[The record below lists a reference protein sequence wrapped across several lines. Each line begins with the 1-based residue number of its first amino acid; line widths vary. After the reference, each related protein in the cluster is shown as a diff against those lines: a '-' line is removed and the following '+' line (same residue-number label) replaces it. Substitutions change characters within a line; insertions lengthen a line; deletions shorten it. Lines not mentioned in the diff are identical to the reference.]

1 MVLTEPVDSMEPL
14 MRTEPSRIVLLVTL
28 SATIFA
34 TSPAPAVDGETGA
47 AAVPHGTYVII
58 HAAHLA
64 AAAAVWAEYRTED
77 GWNVVRHA
85 VEPNENVPAQRREVR
100 EVIRKAAII
109 RNNKQRSSVTV
120 LLLGDADPRGV
131 PTWTFPQ
138 PDPALRDVDDDNYA
152 TDHPY
157 QLIDDT
163 DDLPDIALGR
173 IPARTNDEAIG
184 VLQKIK
190 RYEHEAPF
198 GLWRRRIAYAAGEG
212 RFGLADLAFEVLFKQ
227 MVSRLVPDEFD
238 ISMTYAKTSSI
249 YCPAPSKL
257 TDTVLDQLGDGALLF
272 NYIGH
277 GSAERFDYL
286 NFNGQRLGIL
296 NVDDLA
302 RLPGNHARFPIA
314 LLTCCSAGWYDL
326 PDDRLSLAETMLLH
340 PAGPVAVIAGS
351 RITHP
356 YANMILQ
363 KDITQLLFR
372 QRIETVGELDLLATR
387 SMIEIDIVDR
397 SLDALVLPIAIAQGW
412 KSTLSQLRQ
421 MHAHLYNLL
430 GDPAL
435 RIALPVGR
443 VEGLT
448 LRNERITGRVEDM
461 QTGQVAITI
470 ETARTKPARAD
481 QLVPV
486 QGMNDPELET
496 KATHNYPLAN
506 ERVLVQLECEVKD
519 GRFEIALD
527 QALPSGAALLKAYAV
542 GEDDTGQTF
551 DAIGATRVRLPLI
564 P

>member
-1 MVLTEPVDSMEPL
+1 MEPL
-14 MRTEPSRIVLLVTL
+14 MRTEPSRIMLLVTL
-28 SATIFA
+28 SATIVT
-34 TSPAPAVDGETGA
+34 TSPAPAGDAEHTSGGS
-47 AAVPHGTYVII
+47 YLII
-58 HAAHLA
+58 HAAHLEKA
-64 AAAAVWAEYRTED
+64 AAAWADYRTQD
-77 GWNVVRHA
+77 GWNVVRHP
-85 VEPNENVPAQRREVR
+85 VEPADEVAAQRRALR
-100 EVIRKAAII
+100 RTIRQFAADHQEDATLPIA
-109 RNNKQRSSVTV
+109 V
-120 LLLGDADPRGV
+120 LLLGDADARGV

-138 PDPALRDVDDDNYA
+138 LDPALRDIDDDNYA

-173 IPARTNDEAIG
+173 IPARSNDEAIG
-184 VLQKIK
+184 VLEKVK
-190 RYEHEAPF
+190 RYEHDAPF

-238 ISMTYAKTSSI
+238 VSMTYAKASSI

-286 NFNGQRLGIL
+286 HFDGRRIGIL

-302 RLPGNHARFPIA
+302 RLNGNHARFPIA

-387 SMIEIDIVDR
+387 SMIEIDAVDR

-443 VEGLT
+443 VEGLA
-448 LRNERITGRVEDM
+448 LHSERITGRVPNM
-461 QTGQVAITI
+461 QTGRVVITI

-486 QGMNDPELET
+486 QGLNDPELET
-496 KATHNYPLAN
+496 KAAHNYPLAN
-506 ERVLVQLECEVKD
+506 ERVLVQLEGEVKD

-527 QALPSGAALLKAYAV
+527 QALPSGAALIKAYVV
-542 GEDDTGQTF
+542 GEDDTGRTF

>member
-1 MVLTEPVDSMEPL
+1 MEPL
-14 MRTEPSRIVLLVTL
+14 MRIDPSRILLLVTL
-28 SATIFA
+28 SATVFA
-34 TSPAPAVDGETGA
+34 TSPAPAGDAQHTSRGS
-47 AAVPHGTYVII
+47 YLII
-58 HAAHLA
+58 HAAHLEKA
-64 AAAAVWAEYRTED
+64 AAAWADYRTKD
-77 GWNVVRHA
+77 GWNVLRHA
-85 VEPNENVPAQRREVR
+85 VEPTKDVPAQRRELR
-100 EVIRKAAII
+100 EFIREA
-109 RNNKQRSSVTV
+109 SSIPKDNQPPTIAV

-138 PDPALRDVDDDNYA
+138 LDPALRDIDDDNYA

-157 QLIDDT
+157 QLIDDA

-173 IPARTNDEAIG
+173 IPARTNDEALG
-184 VLQKIK
+184 VLEKIK
-190 RYEHEAPF
+190 RYEHDAPF
-198 GLWRRRIAYAAGEG
+198 GVWRRRIAYAAGEG
-212 RFGLADLAFEVLFKQ
+212 RFGLADTLLEMLFKQ
-227 MVSRLVPDEFD
+227 MATRLVPDEFD
-238 ISMTYAKTSSI
+238 ISMTYAKASSI

-257 TDTVLDQLGDGALLF
+257 TDTVLGQLGDGALLF

-286 NFNGQRLGIL
+286 NFNGQRFGIL
-296 NVDDLA
+296 NVDDLE
-302 RLPGNHARFPIA
+302 RLTGNHARFPIA

-326 PDDRLSLAETMLLH
+326 PDDRLSLAEAMLLH

-356 YANMILQ
+356 YANLILQ
-363 KDITQLLFR
+363 KDITQLLFG

-387 SMIEIDIVDR
+387 SMIEIDAVDR

-443 VEGLT
+443 VEELA
-448 LRNERITGRVEDM
+448 LRSERITGRVQNM
-461 QTGQVAITI
+461 QTGRVVITI

-496 KATHNYPLAN
+496 KAAHNYPLAN
-506 ERVLVQLECEVKD
+506 ERVLLQLEGELKD

-527 QALPSGAALLKAYAV
+527 QALPSGAALIKAYVV
-542 GEDDTGQTF
+542 GEDSTGQTF

>member
-1 MVLTEPVDSMEPL
+1 
-14 MRTEPSRIVLLVTL
+14 MRIQPSRIVLLVTL
-28 SATIFA
+28 WATIVT
-34 TSPAPAVDGETGA
+34 TSPAPAGDGEHTSG
-47 AAVPHGTYVII
+47 GSYLII
-58 HAAHLA
+58 HASHLEKA
-64 AAAAVWAEYRTED
+64 AAAWADYRTED
-77 GWNVVRHA
+77 GWNVVRHP
-85 VEPNENVPAQRREVR
+85 VEPTDDVAAQRRALR
-100 EVIRKAAII
+100 RTIRQFALDHQEDATLPIA
-109 RNNKQRSSVTV
+109 V

-138 PDPALRDVDDDNYA
+138 LDPALQDIDDDNYA

-173 IPARTNDEAIG
+173 IPARTNDETIG
-184 VLQKIK
+184 VLEKIK
-190 RYEHEAPF
+190 RYEHDAPF
-198 GLWRRRIAYAAGEG
+198 GLWRRRIAYAAGKG
-212 RFGLADLAFEVLFKQ
+212 RFGLADTLLEMLFKQ
-227 MVSRLVPDEFD
+227 MATRLVPDEFD
-238 ISMTYAKTSSI
+238 VSMTYAKASSI

-257 TDTVLDQLGDGALLF
+257 TDTVLDQLGEGALLF

-302 RLPGNHARFPIA
+302 RLTGNHARFPIA

-363 KDITQLLFR
+363 KDITQLLFG
-372 QRIETVGELDLLATR
+372 QRIKTVGELDLLATR
-387 SMIEIDIVDR
+387 SMIQIDAVDR

-448 LRNERITGRVEDM
+448 LNSERITGRVPNM
-461 QTGQVAITI
+461 QTGRVVITI

-486 QGMNDPELET
+486 QGTNDLELET

-506 ERVLVQLECEVKD
+506 ERVLVQFEGEVKD
-519 GRFEIALD
+519 GRFEITLD
-527 QALPSGAALLKAYAV
+527 KVLPSSAALIKAYVV
-542 GEDDTGQTF
+542 GEDDTGRTF
-551 DAIGATRVRLPLI
+551 DAIGATRVPRQ
-564 P
+564 

>member
-1 MVLTEPVDSMEPL
+1 MVFAEPVDSMEPL
-14 MRTEPSRIVLLVTL
+14 MRTQPSRIMLLVTL
-28 SATIFA
+28 SATIVT
-34 TSPAPAVDGETGA
+34 TSPAPAGDAQHTSGGL
-47 AAVPHGTYVII
+47 YLII
-58 HAAHLA
+58 HASHLKKA
-64 AAAAVWAEYRTED
+64 AAAWADYRTED
-77 GWNVVRHA
+77 GWNVVRHPVDPADDVA
-85 VEPNENVPAQRREVR
+85 VQRRALR
-100 EVIRKAAII
+100 RTIRQFAADHQEDATLPIA
-109 RNNKQRSSVTV
+109 V
-120 LLLGDADPRGV
+120 LLLGDADARGV

-138 PDPALRDVDDDNYA
+138 LDPALRDIDDDNYA

-184 VLQKIK
+184 VLEKIK
-190 RYEHEAPF
+190 RYEHDAPF
-198 GLWRRRIAYAAGEG
+198 GLWRRRIAYAAGQG
-212 RFGLADLAFEVLFKQ
+212 RFGLADTLLEMLFKQ
-227 MVSRLVPDEFD
+227 MATRLVPDEFD
-238 ISMTYAKTSSI
+238 VSMTYAKASSI

-257 TDTVLDQLGDGALLF
+257 TDTVLGQLGDGALLF

-302 RLPGNHARFPIA
+302 RLDGNDARYPIA

-363 KDITQLLFR
+363 KDITQLLFG

-387 SMIEIDIVDR
+387 SMIEIDAVDR
-397 SLDALVLPIAIAQGW
+397 SLDALVLPIAVAQGW

-443 VEGLT
+443 VEELT
-448 LRNERITGRVEDM
+448 LHSERITGRVPNM
-461 QTGQVAITI
+461 QTGRVVITI
-470 ETARTKPARAD
+470 ETARTKPARVD

-486 QGMNDPELET
+486 QGTNDPELET

-506 ERVLVQLECEVKD
+506 ERVLLQLEGEVKD

-527 QALPSGAALLKAYAV
+527 KALPRSAALIKAYVV
-542 GEDDTGQTF
+542 GEDDTGRTF
-551 DAIGATRVRLPLI
+551 DAIGATRVRLPFV

>member
-1 MVLTEPVDSMEPL
+1 
-14 MRTEPSRIVLLVTL
+14 MRIQLSRIMLLVAL
-28 SATIFA
+28 SATIVTTTPASAGEGETNAPA
-34 TSPAPAVDGETGA
+34 TSR
-47 AAVPHGTYVII
+47 GTYIII

-64 AAAAVWAEYRTED
+64 TAAAAWADYRTED
-77 GWNVVRHA
+77 GWSVARHP
-85 VEPNENVPAQRREVR
+85 VEPDDDVAVQRRALR
-100 EVIRKAAII
+100 RTIRRFAADHQEDAILPI
-109 RNNKQRSSVTV
+109 AV
-120 LLLGDADPRGV
+120 LLLGDADPRGI
-131 PTWTFPQ
+131 PTWTLPQ
-138 PDPALRDVDDDNYA
+138 PDPALQDIADDNYA

-184 VLQKIK
+184 VLEKIK
-190 RYEHEAPF
+190 RYEHNAPF

-212 RFGLADLAFEVLFKQ
+212 RFGLADLALEVLFKQ

-238 ISMTYAKTSSI
+238 VSMTYAKASSI

-302 RLPGNHARFPIA
+302 RLNGNHARFPIA

-363 KDITQLLFR
+363 KDITQLLFG
-372 QRIETVGELDLLATR
+372 QRIKTVGELDLLATR
-387 SMIEIDIVDR
+387 SMIEIDAVDR

-412 KSTLSQLRQ
+412 KSTLS
-421 MHAHLYNLL
+421 
-430 GDPAL
+430 
-435 RIALPVGR
+435 
-443 VEGLT
+443 
-448 LRNERITGRVEDM
+448 
-461 QTGQVAITI
+461 
-470 ETARTKPARAD
+470 
-481 QLVPV
+481 
-486 QGMNDPELET
+486 
-496 KATHNYPLAN
+496 
-506 ERVLVQLECEVKD
+506 
-519 GRFEIALD
+519 
-527 QALPSGAALLKAYAV
+527 
-542 GEDDTGQTF
+542 
-551 DAIGATRVRLPLI
+551 
-564 P
+564 

>member
-1 MVLTEPVDSMEPL
+1 MVLAEPVDSMERL
-14 MRTEPSRIVLLVTL
+14 MGTQPSRIMLLVTL
-28 SATIFA
+28 SATIVT
-34 TSPAPAVDGETGA
+34 TSPAPAGDAEHTSGGS
-47 AAVPHGTYVII
+47 YLII
-58 HAAHLA
+58 HASHLEKA
-64 AAAAVWAEYRTED
+64 AAAWADYRTED
-77 GWNVVRHA
+77 GWNVVRHP
-85 VEPNENVPAQRREVR
+85 VEPADDVTVQRRALR
-100 EVIRKAAII
+100 RTIRQFAADHQEDATLPIA
-109 RNNKQRSSVTV
+109 V

-138 PDPALRDVDDDNYA
+138 LDPALRDIDDDNYA

-173 IPARTNDEAIG
+173 IPARTNDQAIG
-184 VLQKIK
+184 VLEKIK
-190 RYEHEAPF
+190 RYEHDAPF

-212 RFGLADLAFEVLFKQ
+212 RFGLADLAFEMLFKQ

-238 ISMTYAKTSSI
+238 VSMTYAKATSI

-302 RLPGNHARFPIA
+302 QLTGNHARFPIA
-314 LLTCCSAGWYDL
+314 LLTCCSAGWFDL

-356 YANMILQ
+356 YANIILQ

-387 SMIEIDIVDR
+387 SMIEIDVVDR

-443 VEGLT
+443 VKGLT
-448 LRNERITGRVEDM
+448 LNSERITGRVQNM
-461 QTGQVAITI
+461 QTGRVVITI

-486 QGMNDPELET
+486 QGTNDPELET

-506 ERVLVQLECEVKD
+506 ERVLLQLAGEVKD

-527 QALPSGAALLKAYAV
+527 KLLPSSAALIKAYVV

-551 DAIGATRVRLPLI
+551 DAIGAMRVRLPFV

>member
-1 MVLTEPVDSMEPL
+1 MEPL
-14 MRTEPSRIVLLVTL
+14 MRIDPSRILLLVTL
-28 SATIFA
+28 SATVFA
-34 TSPAPAVDGETGA
+34 TSPAPAGDAQHTSGGS
-47 AAVPHGTYVII
+47 YLII
-58 HAAHLA
+58 HAAHLEKA
-64 AAAAVWAEYRTED
+64 AAAWADYRTKD
-77 GWNVVRHA
+77 GWNVLRHA
-85 VEPNENVPAQRREVR
+85 VEPTKDVPAQRRELR
-100 EVIRKAAII
+100 EFIREA
-109 RNNKQRSSVTV
+109 SSIPKDNQPPTIAV

-138 PDPALRDVDDDNYA
+138 LDPALRDIDDDNYA

-173 IPARTNDEAIG
+173 IPARTNDEALG
-184 VLQKIK
+184 VLEKIK
-190 RYEHEAPF
+190 RYEHDAPF
-198 GLWRRRIAYAAGEG
+198 GVWRRRIAYAAGEG
-212 RFGLADLAFEVLFKQ
+212 RFGLADTLLEMLFKQ
-227 MVSRLVPDEFD
+227 MATRLVPDEFD
-238 ISMTYAKTSSI
+238 ISMTYAKASSI

-257 TDTVLDQLGDGALLF
+257 TDTVLGQLGDGALLF

-286 NFNGQRLGIL
+286 NFNGQRIGIL

-302 RLPGNHARFPIA
+302 RLTGNHARFPIA

-326 PDDRLSLAETMLLH
+326 PDDRLSLAEAMLLH

-356 YANMILQ
+356 YANLILQ
-363 KDITQLLFR
+363 KDITQLLFG

-387 SMIEIDIVDR
+387 SMIEIDAVDR

-443 VEGLT
+443 VEELA
-448 LRNERITGRVEDM
+448 LRSERITGRVQNM
-461 QTGQVAITI
+461 QTGRVVITI

-496 KATHNYPLAN
+496 KAAHNYPLAN
-506 ERVLVQLECEVKD
+506 ERVLLQLQGEVKD

-527 QALPSGAALLKAYAV
+527 QALPSSAALIKAYAV
-542 GEDDTGQTF
+542 GEDSTGQTF

>member
-1 MVLTEPVDSMEPL
+1 MEPL
-14 MRTEPSRIVLLVTL
+14 MRTEPSRIMLLVTL
-28 SATIFA
+28 SATIVT
-34 TSPAPAVDGETGA
+34 TSPAPAGDAEHTSGGS
-47 AAVPHGTYVII
+47 YLII
-58 HAAHLA
+58 HAAHLEKA
-64 AAAAVWAEYRTED
+64 AAAWADYRTQD
-77 GWNVVRHA
+77 GWNVVRHP
-85 VEPNENVPAQRREVR
+85 VEPADEVAAQRRALR
-100 EVIRKAAII
+100 RTIRQFAADHQEDATLPIA
-109 RNNKQRSSVTV
+109 V
-120 LLLGDADPRGV
+120 LLLGDADARGV

-138 PDPALRDVDDDNYA
+138 LDPALRDIDDDNYA

-173 IPARTNDEAIG
+173 IPARSNDEAIG
-184 VLQKIK
+184 VLEKVK
-190 RYEHEAPF
+190 RYEHDAPF

-238 ISMTYAKTSSI
+238 VSMTYAKASSI

-286 NFNGQRLGIL
+286 HFDGRRIGIL

-302 RLPGNHARFPIA
+302 RLNGNHARFPIA

-387 SMIEIDIVDR
+387 SMIEIDAVDR

-443 VEGLT
+443 VEGLA
-448 LRNERITGRVEDM
+448 LHSERITGRVPNM
-461 QTGQVAITI
+461 QTGRVVITI

-486 QGMNDPELET
+486 QGLNDPELET
-496 KATHNYPLAN
+496 KAAHNYPLAN
-506 ERVLVQLECEVKD
+506 ERVLVQLEGEVKD

-527 QALPSGAALLKAYAV
+527 RALPSGAALIKAYVV
-542 GEDDTGQTF
+542 GEDDTGRTF

>member
-1 MVLTEPVDSMEPL
+1 
-14 MRTEPSRIVLLVTL
+14 MRIDPSRILLLVTL
-28 SATIFA
+28 SATVFA
-34 TSPAPAVDGETGA
+34 TSPAPAGDAQHTSGGS
-47 AAVPHGTYVII
+47 YLII
-58 HAAHLA
+58 HAAHLEKA
-64 AAAAVWAEYRTED
+64 AAAWADYRTQD
-77 GWNVVRHA
+77 GWSVVRHP
-85 VEPNENVPAQRREVR
+85 VEPADDAAVQRRALR
-100 EVIRKAAII
+100 GTIRQFAADHQEDATLPIA
-109 RNNKQRSSVTV
+109 V

-138 PDPALRDVDDDNYA
+138 LDPALRDIDDDNYA

-157 QLIDDT
+157 QLIDDA

-173 IPARTNDEAIG
+173 IPARTNDEALG
-184 VLQKIK
+184 VLEKIK
-190 RYEHEAPF
+190 RYEHDAPF
-198 GLWRRRIAYAAGEG
+198 GVWRRRIAYAAGEG
-212 RFGLADLAFEVLFKQ
+212 RFGLADTLLEMLFKQ
-227 MVSRLVPDEFD
+227 MATRLVPDEFD
-238 ISMTYAKTSSI
+238 ISMTYAKASSI

-257 TDTVLDQLGDGALLF
+257 TDTVLGQLGDGALLF

-302 RLPGNHARFPIA
+302 RLTGNHARFPIA

-326 PDDRLSLAETMLLH
+326 PDNRLSLAEAMLLH

-356 YANMILQ
+356 YANLILQ
-363 KDITQLLFR
+363 KDITQLLFG

-387 SMIEIDIVDR
+387 SMIEIDAVDR

-443 VEGLT
+443 VEELA
-448 LRNERITGRVEDM
+448 LHSERITGRVQNM
-461 QTGQVAITI
+461 QTGRVVITI

-496 KATHNYPLAN
+496 KAAHNYPLAN
-506 ERVLVQLECEVKD
+506 ERVLLQLEGELKD

-527 QALPSGAALLKAYAV
+527 QALPSGAALIKAYVV
-542 GEDDTGQTF
+542 GEDSTGQTF

>member
-1 MVLTEPVDSMEPL
+1 M
-14 MRTEPSRIVLLVTL
+14 LVT
-28 SATIFA
+28 
-34 TSPAPAVDGETGA
+34 APAVSVDGEPNAPAT
-47 AAVPHGTYVII
+47 PHGTYIII

-64 AAAAVWAEYRTED
+64 IAAAAWADYRTED

-85 VEPNENVPAQRREVR
+85 VEPTENVPAQRRELR
-100 EVIRKAAII
+100 ELIRQAAVVPKDNQPPI
-109 RNNKQRSSVTV
+109 VAV

-138 PDPALRDVDDDNYA
+138 PDPALRDIDDANYA

-157 QLIDDT
+157 QLIDDS

-184 VLQKIK
+184 VLEKIK
-190 RYEHEAPF
+190 RYEHDAPF

-212 RFGLADLAFEVLFKQ
+212 RFGLADLALEMLFKQ

-238 ISMTYAKTSSI
+238 VSMTYAKASSI

-286 NFNGQRLGIL
+286 KFNGQRLGIL

-302 RLPGNHARFPIA
+302 QLTGNHARFPIA

-326 PDDRLSLAETMLLH
+326 GDDRLSLAETMLLH
-340 PAGPVAVIAGS
+340 SAGPVAVIAGS

-387 SMIEIDIVDR
+387 SMIQIDAVDR
-397 SLDALVLPIAIAQGW
+397 SLDALVLPIAIVQGW
-412 KSTLSQLRQ
+412 KNTLSQLRQ

-435 RIALPVGR
+435 RIALPAGR
-443 VEGLT
+443 VERLT
-448 LRNERITGRVEDM
+448 LRDERITGQVQKM
-461 QTGQVAITI
+461 QTGRVVITI

-481 QLVPV
+481 QLVSV

-496 KATHNYPLAN
+496 KAAHNYPLAN
-506 ERVLVQLECEVKD
+506 ERVLVQLEGEVKD

-542 GEDDTGQTF
+542 GEDDTGRTF
-551 DAIGATRVRLPLI
+551 DAIGATRLRFPFM

>member
-1 MVLTEPVDSMEPL
+1 MERL
-14 MRTEPSRIVLLVTL
+14 MCIDPSRILLLVTL

-34 TSPAPAVDGETGA
+34 ISPAPAGDAEHTSRGS
-47 AAVPHGTYVII
+47 YLII
-58 HAAHLA
+58 HASHLKQA
-64 AAAAVWAEYRTED
+64 AAAWADYRTED
-77 GWNVVRHA
+77 GWNVVRHP
-85 VEPNENVPAQRREVR
+85 VEPAENISAQRRALR
-100 EVIRKAAII
+100 RTIRRFAADRQEDATLPIA
-109 RNNKQRSSVTV
+109 V

-131 PTWTFPQ
+131 PTWIFPQ
-138 PDPALRDVDDDNYA
+138 PDPALRDIADDNYA

-173 IPARTNDEAIG
+173 IPARTNAEAIG
-184 VLQKIK
+184 VLEKIK
-190 RYEHEAPF
+190 RYEHDAPY
-198 GLWRRRIAYAAGEG
+198 GLWRRRIVYAAGEG
-212 RFGLADLAFEVLFKQ
+212 RFGLADIAFEVLFKQ

-238 ISMTYAKTSSI
+238 VSMTYAKASSI

-277 GSAERFDYL
+277 GSAERFDDL
-286 NFNGQRLGIL
+286 HFDGQRFGIL

-302 RLPGNHARFPIA
+302 RLTGNHARFPIA

-326 PDDRLSLAETMLLH
+326 PGDRLSLAETMLLH
-340 PAGPVAVIAGS
+340 PEGPVAVIAGS

-363 KDITQLLFR
+363 KDITQLLFG
-372 QRIETVGELDLLATR
+372 QRIKTVGELDLLATR
-387 SMIEIDIVDR
+387 TMIEIDAVDR

-435 RIALPVGR
+435 RIALPVAR
-443 VEGLT
+443 VQELT
-448 LRNERITGRVEDM
+448 LHTERITGRVQRM
-461 QTGQVAITI
+461 RTGRVVITI

-496 KATHNYPLAN
+496 KAAHNYPLAN
-506 ERVLVQLECEVKD
+506 ERVLLQLEGEIKN

-527 QALPSGAALLKAYAV
+527 KALPSGAALIKAYVV
-542 GEDDTGQTF
+542 GEDDAGRTF
-551 DAIGATRVRLPLI
+551 DAIGATRVKRH
-564 P
+564 

>member
-1 MVLTEPVDSMEPL
+1 MEPL
-14 MRTEPSRIVLLVTL
+14 MRIQPCKIVLLASL
-28 SATIFA
+28 SATMFA
-34 TSPAPAVDGETGA
+34 TSPALAVDGEANA
-47 AAVPHGTYVII
+47 AATPRGIYIII

-64 AAAAVWAEYRTED
+64 TAAAAWAEYRTED
-77 GWNVVRHA
+77 GWNVVHHA
-85 VEPNENVPAQRREVR
+85 VEPTDNVAAQRHELR
-100 EVIRKAAII
+100 EVIRQTAA
-109 RNNKQRSSVTV
+109 NLKNAQPPTVAV
-120 LLLGDADPRGV
+120 LLLGDAEPRGV

-138 PDPALRDVDDDNYA
+138 PDPALHDIDSDNYA

-184 VLQKIK
+184 VLEKIK
-190 RYEHEAPF
+190 RYERSAPF

-212 RFGLADLAFEVLFKQ
+212 RFGLADMAFELLFKQ
-227 MVSRLVPDEFD
+227 MIARLVPDEFD
-238 ISMTYAKTSSI
+238 VSMTYAKATSI
-249 YCPAPSKL
+249 YCPAPAKL
-257 TDTVLDQLGDGALLF
+257 TDTILDQLSDGALLF

-286 NFNGQRLGIL
+286 NFNGQQHGIL

-302 RLPGNHARFPIA
+302 RLNGNHARNPIA
-314 LLTCCSAGWYDL
+314 LLTCCSAGWFDL
-326 PDDRLSLAETMLLH
+326 PDDRRSLAETMLLH

-363 KDITQLLFR
+363 KDITQLLLG
-372 QRIETVGELDLLATR
+372 QRIQTVGELDLLATR
-387 SMIEIDIVDR
+387 SMIQIDAVDR

-412 KSTLSQLRQ
+412 KSTLTQLRQ

-435 RIALPVGR
+435 RIALPSGR

-448 LRNERITGRVEDM
+448 LSNERITGRVHNM
-461 QTGQVAITI
+461 QSGRVVITI
-470 ETARTKPARAD
+470 ETPRMKPARAD
-481 QLVPV
+481 QLKPIP
-486 QGMNDPELET
+486 MLNDSSLET
-496 KATHNYPLAN
+496 TAAHNYPLAN
-506 ERVLVQLECEVKD
+506 ERILQQLEGEVQD
-519 GRFEIALD
+519 GRFEIAMD
-527 QALPSGAALLKAYAV
+527 GELPTGAALLKAYAV
-542 GEDDTGQTF
+542 GEDDTGRTF
-551 DAIGATRVRLPLI
+551 DAIGATKVRLPLI